1 MRRQWMSC
9 LNIMSR
15 ILQILLVED
24 SSSDRFLA
32 LEALADAQM
41 PNNVHAVDDGV
52 ETLDFLRRT
61 GRYPQVPRPD
71 LILLDLN
78 LPRKD
83 GRQVLAD
90 LKADPDL
97 RKIPVV
103 ILATSGEAAGE
114 GLSSYP
120 EHAQSY
126 ITKPIDVKQFD
137 EIIRIFQYLWFPDLA
152 DLQTVRTKPEAS
164 SEEQPEPIPN
174 SVKQESVAPAQDVCA
189 LSSILATDANEALV
203 ITDAQSN
210 TLWVNEAFTRMCGYS
225 IHELLGR
232 KVASLLQGP
241 KTDQGAE
248 VRMRKAVANGDSCT
262 EEIVK
267 YHKDGHPYW
276 VRSVINPVSGPDGVL
291 RGSLTVEQQIRGK
304 NL

>member
-83 GRQVLAD
+83 GRQVL
-90 LKADPDL
+90 
-97 RKIPVV
+97 
-103 ILATSGEAAGE
+103 E
-114 GLSSYP
+114 
-120 EHAQSY
+120 
-126 ITKPIDVKQFD
+126 
-137 EIIRIFQYLWFPDLA
+137 
-152 DLQTVRTKPEAS
+152 
-164 SEEQPEPIPN
+164 
-174 SVKQESVAPAQDVCA
+174 
-189 LSSILATDANEALV
+189 
-203 ITDAQSN
+203 
-210 TLWVNEAFTRMCGYS
+210 M
-225 IHELLGR
+225 
-232 KVASLLQGP
+232 
-241 KTDQGAE
+241 
-248 VRMRKAVANGDSCT
+248 
-262 EEIVK
+262 
-267 YHKDGHPYW
+267 
-276 VRSVINPVSGPDGVL
+276 
-291 RGSLTVEQQIRGK
+291 
-304 NL
+304 